1 MNVPVGDG
9 GVSRRDHLKQVQ
21 AWSELEPPV
30 EFPELLSHV
39 WVSFIELHN
48 ARASGGMGPSS
59 ITYEAIES
67 WMRVTGSILLPW
79 EVEAIKRLDMT
90 WLKVNREAR
99 PNSDTT
105 GRNVKSKNTRGKR

>member
-1 MNVPVGDG
+1 MNVPVGNS

-21 AWSELEPPV
+21 AWGELEPPV

-39 WVSFIELHN
+39 WASFIELHN

-67 WMRVTGSILLPW
+67 WMQVTGNILLPW
-79 EVEAIKRLDMT
+79 EVGAIKRLDMV
-90 WLKVNREAR
+90 WLKVNSESRS
-99 PNSDTT
+99 NS
-105 GRNVKSKNTRGKR
+105 NTKGKK